1 MIFLV
6 CCIPFLILIDARI
19 QKSMVKS
26 ITPTWFSSLSSKKQ
40 LQIFSVLVKKRS
52 TTAAGATR
60 KTLSNLSI
68 DSTILVFLLDE
79 HRKSLAELESSK
91 GSHSHGKRHKIDPA
105 AATIAS
111 DRVASIDSLVS
122 LLELS
127 SSGAVGIS
135 ERHLLVPVLFDL
147 LGSVVGLP
155 HGQQFSVGVE
165 YCKQLLL
172 SFLLSL
178 LKSCIE
184 SSIVLDESLLHV
196 DYIVQCI
203 RGTDNPQTHNA
214 SLILMAAI
222 AGMHPDSVLAN
233 IMPVFTFMG
242 ANVLRQDDNY
252 SFHVIKQVS
261 TRLF

>member
-1 MIFLV
+1 
-6 CCIPFLILIDARI
+6 
-19 QKSMVKS
+19 MVGS
-26 ITPTWFSSLSSKKQ
+26 ITPSWFSSLSTKKQ

-52 TTAAGATR
+52 PTAAGATK
-60 KTLSNLSI
+60 KTLSALSI

-79 HRKSLAELESSK
+79 HRKALVELESVK
-91 GSHSHGKRHKIDPA
+91 GGKRHKGDTA
-105 AATIAS
+105 LS
-111 DRVASIDSLVS
+111 VERVASIDSLVF

-135 ERHLLVPVLFDL
+135 EKHLLVPVLFDL
-147 LGSVVGLP
+147 LGAVVSHP

-172 SFLLSL
+172 SFLLTL
-178 LKSCIE
+178 VTSCLE
-184 SSIVLDESLLHV
+184 SEIVLNESLLHV

-252 SFHVIKQVS
+252 SFHVIKLVCIGLWLICRLW
-261 TRLF
+261 RLFCLRF